1 MKYSTSD
8 SEQSLVAV
16 QEHHTGFCR
25 LLRENGPCLFN
36 NAVEKF
42 CQTFKHEMFTFGNAK
57 HDCKLNVRCC
67 MSVMVK
73 GLKIFVSVV
82 AHTFVI

>member
-16 QEHHTGFCR
+16 REHHTGLCR
-25 LLRENGPCLFN
+25 LLCENGPCLFN

-42 CQTFKHEMFTFGNAK
+42 SQTFKHEMFTFENAK
-57 HDCKLNVRCC
+57 HDCILNIPCC
-67 MSVMVK
+67 RSVMVK

>member
-16 QEHHTGFCR
+16 RQHHTGFRR

-36 NAVEKF
+36 NAVGKF
-42 CQTFKHEMFTFGNAK
+42 CQMFKHEIFTFENAK
-57 HDCKLNVRCC
+57 HDCKLNIWCC